1 MIVWSLGWREI
12 IAADPEGL
20 EELGSSD
27 PSV

>member
-1 MIVWSLGWREI
+1 MIVWLLGWREI
-12 IAADPEGL
+12 IAADLEGL